1 MAKVKYIRCDIYK
14 RGIDIF
20 IGTPEELQKWSKK
33 TFNEDKDDEEF
44 NRGLEECSYGAAD
57 FHYGNG
63 YAVVRIPEFPK
74 NPTDTA
80 ALVHELFH
88 ATAWL
93 LWYSGV
99 EFDNRNSNNE
109 AYTYLLEHLTR
120 NALETEG
127 YEEVDFSE

>member
-14 RGIDIF
+14 RGIDVF

-44 NRGLEECSYGAAD
+44 NRSLEKCSYGAAD

-63 YAVVRIPEFPK
+63 YAVVRIPEFPE
-74 NPTDTA
+74 NPVDTA
-80 ALVHELFH
+80 ALVHELLH
-88 ATAWL
+88 ATVWL

-99 EFDNRNSNNE
+99 EFDNRDPINE

>member
-44 NRGLEECSYGAAD
+44 NRGLEECSYGSAD

-63 YAVVRIPEFPK
+63 YAVVRIPEFPE
-74 NPTDTA
+74 NPVDTA
-80 ALVHELFH
+80 TLVHELFH

-99 EFDNRNSNNE
+99 EFDNRNVNNE

-127 YEEVDFSE
+127 YEEVNFSE